1 MSDAQL
7 PPDTG
12 DEESAPPQRWGAHLN
27 DAGVLVAV
35 RLDASDDASP
45 QDVPLPLPDAF
56 EGEANG
62 HALDVPVLSL
72 DAPANEAASD
82 DVQPMLDLRLPDASS
97 TTTTPDEPL
106 PLGSQPIDDPHEP
119 LTVASQPVDDPH
131 AAASSGEHHEQG
143 QSDTAGDATPAADMP
158 MEISPIFSALD
169 AAERAAQAVP
179 EDETA
184 EEPLALDTD
193 MLAPHAQREGSEET
207 VAAAAELQ
215 ALELPAIEVS
225 EDDTI
230 DTTIDTT
237 PPSEASQ
244 QDATIPPDAEQEASP
259 AEALDEDA
267 AARIAAEAN
276 ATAAALENL
285 KRLLLHKLPQP
296 HLADASNP
304 QAGPELADPPP
315 IPVYRPPI
323 QLPVTPPPMIAA
335 ADDTTSLSYFE
346 DEEAPPRRRWGM
358 ALGSFFAGFALSW
371 VFGAVLYVYLTA
383 G

>member
-12 DEESAPPQRWGAHLN
+12 DEESAPPQRWGTHLN
-27 DAGVLVAV
+27 DAGELVAV

-45 QDVPLPLPDAF
+45 PDVPLSLPDAV

-62 HALDVPVLSL
+62 HAADVPVLSL
-72 DAPANEAASD
+72 NAPASEAAPD

-97 TTTTPDEPL
+97 TAPPPDEPL
-106 PLGSQPIDDPHEP
+106 TLASQPIDDPH
-119 LTVASQPVDDPH
+119 
-131 AAASSGEHHEQG
+131 AAAPPDEHQG
-143 QSDTAGDATPAADMP
+143 QGQRDTAGDAPAAADIP

-179 EDETA
+179 LDETA
-184 EEPLALDTD
+184 EEPLAFDTG
-193 MLAPHAQREGSEET
+193 MLPPDAPPADSEET
-207 VAAAAELQ
+207 VAPAAELQ
-215 ALELPAIEVS
+215 APEPPAIDLVEGG
-225 EDDTI
+225 TI
-230 DTTIDTT
+230 EIAD
-237 PPSEASQ
+237 SAEASS
-244 QDATIPPDAEQEASP
+244 QDAVVPLDGEQEAPP
-259 AEALDEDA
+259 AEALDDDA

-285 KRLLLHKLPQP
+285 KRLLLHKFPQP
-296 HLADASNP
+296 HIADASNP
-304 QAGPELADPPP
+304 QEAGPEPTEPPP
-315 IPVYRPPI
+315 VPVYRPPI
-323 QLPVTPPPMIAA
+323 QLPVTPPPMISA
-335 ADDTTSLSYFE
+335 ADDAATSLSYFE
-346 DEEAPPRRRWGM
+346 DEDAPPRQRWGL

>member
-12 DEESAPPQRWGAHLN
+12 DEESAPPQRWGTHLN
-27 DAGVLVAV
+27 DAGELVAV

-45 QDVPLPLPDAF
+45 QDMPLPLPDAA

-62 HALDVPVLSL
+62 HAADVPVLSL
-72 DAPANEAASD
+72 NAPANEGASG
-82 DVQPMLDLRLPDASS
+82 DVQPIDVEPMLDLRPPDASS
-97 TTTTPDEPL
+97 TAPSPDKPL
-106 PLGSQPIDDPHEP
+106 TLASQPIDDPH
-119 LTVASQPVDDPH
+119 
-131 AAASSGEHHEQG
+131 AAESSGDHQDQG
-143 QSDTAGDATPAADMP
+143 QRDTAGDAMPAADIP

-179 EDETA
+179 QDETA
-184 EEPLALDTD
+184 EEPLAFDTG
-193 MLAPHAQREGSEET
+193 MLPPHAQPADREET
-207 VAAAAELQ
+207 VAPAAELQ
-215 ALELPAIEVS
+215 APEPPAIDVS
-225 EDDTI
+225 DHDTI
-230 DTTIDTT
+230 DAA
-237 PPSEASQ
+237 PSSEAAP
-244 QDATIPPDAEQEASP
+244 QDAIVPLDVEQETPP

-296 HLADASNP
+296 HIAEAPNP
-304 QAGPELADPPP
+304 REAGPELTDPPP

-335 ADDTTSLSYFE
+335 TDDDTTSLSYFE
-346 DEEAPPRRRWGM
+346 DEEAPPRRRWGL

>member
-12 DEESAPPQRWGAHLN
+12 DEENAPPQRWGAHLN

-45 QDVPLPLPDAF
+45 QDVPLPLPDAV
-56 EGEANG
+56 EGVANG
-62 HALDVPVLSL
+62 HAPDVPVLSL
-72 DAPANEAASD
+72 DAPAYEGASGD
-82 DVQPMLDLRLPDASS
+82 AQPMLDLRLPDASS
-97 TTTTPDEPL
+97 TTTPPPD
-106 PLGSQPIDDPHEP
+106 EP
-119 LTVASQPVDDPH
+119 LTVASQP
-131 AAASSGEHHEQG
+131 AYSGEHQEQG
-143 QSDTAGDATPAADMP
+143 QRDTAGDATPAADSS
-158 MEISPIFSALD
+158 ISPIFSALD
-169 AAERAAQAVP
+169 AAERVAQAVSQ
-179 EDETA
+179 DETA
-184 EEPLALDTD
+184 EEPLAFDTG
-193 MLAPHAQREGSEET
+193 MLAPHAQPEGSEET
-207 VAAAAELQ
+207 VAAAVELQ

-237 PPSEASQ
+237 PPHETAP
-244 QDATIPPDAEQEASP
+244 QDAAGPPDAEQETPP
-259 AEALDEDA
+259 AAALDEDA

-304 QAGPELADPPP
+304 QGAGPELADPPP